1 MQIRFEY
8 DKNCKET
15 EVIIR
20 AAQLTEEVQET
31 IQKLSVS
38 SQKLLAGFTEESV
51 ELLDVSKVIRF
62 YSENKKIYAQTMEKE
77 FLVRLRLYELE
88 ERLDKSLFARI
99 SHSEIINL
107 NAIKKMDLSFAG
119 TICITLENK
128 TTVYVS
134 RRYLTKIKSVLGI

>member
-15 EVIIR
+15 EVVIH
-20 AAQLTEEVQET
+20 AAQLTEEVQEI

-38 SQKLLAGFTEESV
+38 AQKLLAGFTEDTV

-62 YSENKKIYAQTMEKE
+62 YSENKKIYAQTLERE
-77 FLVRLRLYELE
+77 FIVRLRLYELE
-88 ERLDKSLFARI
+88 ERLDKSVFVRI
-99 SHSEIINL
+99 SNSEIINL
-107 NAIKKMDLSFAG
+107 NAITKIDLSFAG

-128 TTVYVS
+128 TAVYVS
-134 RRYLTKIKSVLGI
+134 RRFLTKIKNVLGI